1 MKNVTLDDVAKHA
14 GVSRATVS
22 RVVNNYPHVSE
33 RVRQQVLKTVKE
45 MGYNPHMAARWL
57 ASNRTGNIGFVI
69 PNSLHTFFSD
79 PYFPQLTAGVAQACS
94 ENDYLLS
101 LFIFHTPELEK
112 QMIPRL
118 TRGGLVDGII
128 VQSTDID
135 DTTLLKINEGKV
147 PFVVAGRPLN
157 LPQANYIDV
166 DNVTGAYNAVAH
178 LLRLGHR
185 QIGTIS
191 GPRNTAVGQDRLK
204 GYRQALMDRGI
215 SPQESWVATGDFTEQ
230 GGFYAAQHLLQTNP
244 DLSALFV
251 ASDGMAIGAMRA
263 IRQAGKGIPDDI
275 SIVSYDDLPPA
286 QQAVPPLTTIRQ
298 PIQQLGRNAVEILLD
313 IIEHGTTPP
322 RQIILETELVIRQ
335 SCRSVLQTR

>member
-1 MKNVTLDDVAKHA
+1 MKNVTLDDVAKYA

-33 RVRQQVLKTVKE
+33 RVRQQVRKAIEE

-69 PNSLHTFFSD
+69 PNSLHIFFSD
-79 PYFPQLTAGVAQACS
+79 PYFPKLTAGIAHTCS
-94 ENDYLLS
+94 ENDYILS
-101 LFIFHTPELEK
+101 LFIFHSPELEK

-147 PFVVAGRPLN
+147 PFVVAGRPFN

-185 QIGTIS
+185 QIGTIA
-191 GPRNTAVGQDRLK
+191 GPLNTAVGQDRLK
-204 GYRQALMDRGI
+204 GYRQALLDRGI
-215 SPQESWVATGDFTEQ
+215 SPQENWVAIGDFTEQ
-230 GGFYAAQHLLQTNP
+230 GGFYAAQHLLRTNSN
-244 DLSALFV
+244 LSALFV
-251 ASDGMAIGAMRA
+251 ASDVMATGAMRA
-263 IRQAGKGIPDDI
+263 IREAGKSIPDDI
-275 SIVSYDDLPPA
+275 AIVGYDDLPPA

-298 PIQQLGRNAVEILLD
+298 PVEPLGRNAVEILLD
-313 IIEHGTTPP
+313 IIEHGATPP

-335 SCRSVLQTR
+335 SCGAALQTR

>member
-1 MKNVTLDDVAKHA
+1 MKNATLDDVAKHA

-22 RVVNNYPHVSE
+22 RVVNNYPHISE
-33 RVRQQVLKTVKE
+33 RVRQQVLKTIEE

-69 PNSLHTFFSD
+69 PNSLHIFFSD
-79 PYFPQLTAGVAQACS
+79 PYFPQLITGIAHACS
-94 ENDYLLS
+94 ENDYILS
-101 LFIFHTPELEK
+101 LFIFHTPELEE

-128 VQSTDID
+128 VQSTETE
-135 DTTLLKINEGKV
+135 DTTLLKFSEGKV
-147 PFVVAGRPLN
+147 PFVVVGRPLN

-185 QIGTIS
+185 RIGTIT
-191 GPRNTAVGQDRLK
+191 GPSNTAVGQDRLK
-204 GYRQALMDRGI
+204 GYRQALLDRGI
-215 SPQESWVATGDFTEQ
+215 SPQENWVAFGDFTEQ
-230 GGFYAAQHLLQTNP
+230 GGFYAAQRLLRTNP

-251 ASDGMAIGAMRA
+251 ASDVMATGAMRS
-263 IRQAGKGIPDDI
+263 IREAGRNIPDDI
-275 SIVSYDDLPPA
+275 AIVGYDDLPPA

-313 IIEHGTTPP
+313 IIEHGVTPP
-322 RQIILETELVIRQ
+322 RQIILSTELVIRQ
-335 SCRSVLQTR
+335 SCSAALQTS